1 MNVLLKT
8 NKGLEGR
15 GGEGKK
21 LDFVRG
27 RGRDRK
33 PNNVACS
40 TRLVGGWVMVVCG
53 AKSNKG
59 LAGPNILYTWCE
71 NVSLGEG
78 SDWVKETHFCKNGMK
93 IYFSLVLYRFPFSV
107 VINAE
112 RFYCVLVT
120 FLSFKIH

>member
-40 TRLVGGWVMVVCG
+40 TRLVGG
-53 AKSNKG
+53 
-59 LAGPNILYTWCE
+59 
-71 NVSLGEG
+71 
-78 SDWVKETHFCKNGMK
+78 
-93 IYFSLVLYRFPFSV
+93 
-107 VINAE
+107 
-112 RFYCVLVT
+112 
-120 FLSFKIH
+120 